1 VRVGARGQRIIKSRE
16 TQTQT
21 PQNPAPPRNGLGLVI
36 DPRGGQWD
44 PPVTA
49 VVAASRC
56 PRCRQCVSGFGVA
69 GLVRD
74 GSLLVRRC
82 VGAAPYRRDLHPPP
96 LFIGPCC
103 LLGRGRGHPCLM
115 LVGTMWCLRF
125 LPCLCRDMGCGRCTL
140 CRPCCQ
146 SGGLGAV
153 ALVKPLPVC
162 RLSCLARH
170 PSQSEARQL
179 VDDPTLP
186 SGWFAARDGPD
197 GEVRG

>member
-74 GSLLVRRC
+74 GSLLVRRSC
-82 VGAAPYRRDLHPPP
+82 GWGCSLPPRSAPTSPVHWALLPAWAWEGSPLLDACWHNVVPP
-96 LFIGPCC
+96 LPSLSVPRHGLRSVHVVSPM
-103 LLGRGRGHPCLM
+103 LSEWWAWRGRSRETLARLPPL
-115 LVGTMWCLRF
+115 
-125 LPCLCRDMGCGRCTL
+125 LPC
-140 CRPCCQ
+140 
-146 SGGLGAV
+146 SA
-153 ALVKPLPVC
+153 PLPV
-162 RLSCLARH
+162 R
-170 PSQSEARQL
+170 
-179 VDDPTLP
+179 
-186 SGWFAARDGPD
+186 GAAAGGRPNTSLRM
-197 GEVRG
+197 VRSP